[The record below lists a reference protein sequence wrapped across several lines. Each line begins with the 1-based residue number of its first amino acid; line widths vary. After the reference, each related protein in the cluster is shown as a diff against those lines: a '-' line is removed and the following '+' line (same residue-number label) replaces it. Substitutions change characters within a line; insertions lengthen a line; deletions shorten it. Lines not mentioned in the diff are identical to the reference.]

1 MWFWLISAI
10 AGSIIGS
17 ATESWFRDTKLGIWF
32 YNKIDRIY
40 TWANKKYG
48 LKLLTDEEDRM
59 KKFPQL
65 SKRLET
71 LESQI
76 KQIQRARYDDW
87 K

>member
-32 YNKIDRIY
+32 YNKVDQIY

-71 LESQI
+71 LESQV

>member
-1 MWFWLISAI
+1 MWFWLLSAI
-10 AGSIIGS
+10 AGSILGS

-32 YNKIDRIY
+32 YNKIDIMY

-48 LKLLTDEEDRM
+48 FKLLTDEENRM